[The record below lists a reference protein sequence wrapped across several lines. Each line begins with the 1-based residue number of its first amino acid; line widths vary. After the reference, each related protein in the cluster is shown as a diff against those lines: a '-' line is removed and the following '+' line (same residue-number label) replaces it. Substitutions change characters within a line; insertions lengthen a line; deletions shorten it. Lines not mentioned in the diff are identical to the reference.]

1 MYMGI
6 SFDPHWTTFNTYHN
20 SPPNMGRNAKNKNNF
35 LYAVEYSCMGIRLL
49 SRKRS
54 YPTPLLFNAGEWEL
68 YNKSI
73 TYFFNY
79 SLKSSLVNSSFNR
92 LMVVN
97 LCFIRKYFSYM
108 KLIYGLIS
116 SSDSRYLSNVNAV
129 R

>member
-1 MYMGI
+1 
-6 SFDPHWTTFNTYHN
+6 
-20 SPPNMGRNAKNKNNF
+20 
-35 LYAVEYSCMGIRLL
+35 MGIRLL

-73 TYFFNY
+73 TYFFTY

-108 KLIYGLIS
+108 KLIYGLI
-116 SSDSRYLSNVNAV
+116 YLLGLTLLIKRKRGQISVIA
-129 R
+129 